1 MNPIIPPMAV
11 AINVMPNDILAANP
25 IAGANRVL
33 TVEANNTERNFHIII
48 THVRRFELVAT
59 VISSLSFRHFKPV
72 TVVISSL
79 SRNLRQPSA
88 HGLLLVVDL
97 FTKGECFRFAQVTTS
112 LRSK

>member
-11 AINVMPNDILAANP
+11 AINVMPNDMLAANP

-48 THVRRFELVAT
+48 THVRHFELV
-59 VISSLSFRHFKPV
+59 VSSFQACHCRHFELVEKSPATECPWTFV
-72 TVVISSL
+72 
-79 SRNLRQPSA
+79 SR
-88 HGLLLVVDL
+88 
-97 FTKGECFRFAQVTTS
+97 RFLHFAS

>member
-48 THVRRFELVAT
+48 THVR
-59 VISSLSFRHFKPV
+59 HFKPV
-72 TVVISSL
+72 TAVISSL
-79 SRNLRQPSA
+79 SRNLQQPSA
-88 HGLLLVVDL
+88 HGHLFVVV
-97 FTKGECFRFAQVTTS
+97 FSTS
-112 LRSK
+112 LHFIPLRSK